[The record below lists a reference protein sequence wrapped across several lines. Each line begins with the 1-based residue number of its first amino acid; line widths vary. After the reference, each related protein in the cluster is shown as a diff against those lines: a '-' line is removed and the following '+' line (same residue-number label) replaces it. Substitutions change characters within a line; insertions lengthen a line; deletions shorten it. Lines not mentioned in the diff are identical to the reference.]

1 MNSFRDYPLFE
12 KPYVRQTIAQSGGWR
27 LMAGHQCHFF
37 TNFLTGTECF
47 KRELK
52 IKRVFLNRSL
62 ILNGGF
68 EPEFDCVNVYLRNIC
83 TGILI
88 NDSKA
93 NELKLI
99 FYGRFKQ
106 TFNWSSVFTGVLNK
120 QWAKPCLAPCSG
132 ITGKLYETQFL
143 PISMEKNGRAAH
155 SSKETSSKWL
165 MCVHSWDA
173 IKVWCISW
181 VTHDTLKLVLA
192 LTHELHHS
200 NPVRRTGSLLV
211 PYNYICM
218 YMIYHLYQIVNYL
231 IFLLISKAK

>member
-1 MNSFRDYPLFE
+1 MHDCTRLADFYKMDGTTQKITKILACLIILQTNLKLQFEVSLNSFRDYPLFE

-106 TFNWSSVFTGVLNK
+106 TFN
-120 QWAKPCLAPCSG
+120 
-132 ITGKLYETQFL
+132 
-143 PISMEKNGRAAH
+143 
-155 SSKETSSKWL
+155 
-165 MCVHSWDA
+165 
-173 IKVWCISW
+173 
-181 VTHDTLKLVLA
+181 
-192 LTHELHHS
+192 
-200 NPVRRTGSLLV
+200 
-211 PYNYICM
+211 
-218 YMIYHLYQIVNYL
+218 
-231 IFLLISKAK
+231 